1 MKQILVL
8 FLFCFSLL
16 AQGGEIVKTY
26 HFNSLQFSN
35 NGRFEKMSLPGT
47 NEYGAIGG
55 PAIPFAAVSLIL
67 PPGEKASGIRFEWT
81 DEVQIEREV
90 ILNPQQ
96 PPYPV
101 SDDKKHELL
110 FNPDHYK
117 SMETLPAEKSG
128 TLTTQYFRGVP
139 VAMTTFSPVR
149 YIPALKKLSYF
160 RTVKVIIE
168 TEKEACPTALSL
180 SVSAKKILQES
191 SQNPEVTDLYPLIL
205 NDSSDYDVLII
216 TPDLFINSF
225 TALTDLYFIQGLR
238 SKITALNTIITQMSG
253 IDAPERIRNYILQ
266 EYQNNNITHVLLAG
280 DAELMPVRGLY
291 CMVQSSSVY
300 TDNAIPA
307 DLYYAALDG
316 NWNTDGDNLWGEPG
330 EEDLLPELSVGRL
343 PVSTITDFNNLVNKI
358 LTYQT
363 NPVIQDLRKPLL
375 VGEKLWDNPVTWGGD
390 YMDLLIGFHADNG
403 YTTTGIPAAH
413 DEETLYD
420 RDLPAP
426 WTVSALL
433 SEINEGHSFLHH
445 VGHANTGY
453 LMRMYTSSVTDAAFN
468 QCNGADHSFVPVYTH
483 GCYCASFDIGDCIAE
498 KMLTIQRFSNVFVGN
513 SRYGWF
519 NEGQTEG
526 PSEHLHREFVDA
538 LYTDRENHIGMAHT
552 ISKIASAPWVTA
564 PGQWEE
570 GALRWCVYTCNVLG
584 DPVMPV
590 WTDQPVTLQKAFPD
604 TISVYDTALL
614 VNVYDGTNPMPDI
627 RVVFIQ
633 GTNMISTAI
642 TDFSGQASIQIPVST
657 IDTGYALLIFSGY
670 NCLSDTQIVQI
681 RGLSSLSGHLIYDN
695 VYQTPIPN
703 TLIHLLKDGLVMGS
717 DTTDASGFYEF
728 QVADTGVYTLEI
740 SCPLNSG
747 GFNSSDALQTL
758 KHFVNMIDLQGIALQ
773 AADVDGT
780 NYINAV
786 DALSIQK
793 RFVGLLT
800 NFAAGDWVFDHS
812 TIHITHSGNYSQ
824 LIKGLCVGDVNGSF
838 IPID

>member
-1 MKQILVL
+1 MKQILIL
-8 FLFCFSLL
+8 FLFCFSFLTK
-16 AQGGEIVKTY
+16 GGEIVKTFT
-26 HFNSLQFSN
+26 FNSLQFSN
-35 NGRFEKMSLPGT
+35 DGRFERISFPGT
-47 NEYGAIGG
+47 HQYGTIGG

-67 PPGEKASGIRFEWT
+67 QPGEKAAGIRFEWE
-81 DEVQIEREV
+81 DEILIDREV

-101 SDDKKHELL
+101 SEAKKHEQA
-110 FNPDHYK
+110 FNPELYNSK
-117 SMETLPAEKSG
+117 ETLPIKKSG

-139 VAMTTFSPVR
+139 VALTTFSPVR
-149 YIPALKKLSYF
+149 YIPATKKLSYF
-160 RTVKVIIE
+160 RTVRVIIE
-168 TEKEACPTALSL
+168 TETSESSPVLSL
-180 SVSAKKILQES
+180 SASDKKILQKS
-191 SQNPEVTDLYPLIL
+191 AQNPEVTDLYPLIL
-205 NDSSDYDVLII
+205 NDSNDYSVLII

-225 TALTDLYFIQGLR
+225 TALTDLYFIQGLK
-238 SKITALNTIITQMSG
+238 SKITALNTIITQVSG

-300 TDNAIPA
+300 TDNGIPA
-307 DLYYAALDG
+307 DIYYAALDG

-343 PVSTITDFNNLVNKI
+343 PVSTMTDFNNLVNKI

-363 NPVIQDLRKPLL
+363 HPVIQDLRKPLL

-390 YMDLLIGFHADNG
+390 FMDLLIGLRSDNG
-403 YTTTGIPAAH
+403 YTTQGIPPAH

-420 RDLPAP
+420 RDLPAA
-426 WTVSALL
+426 WTVTTLL
-433 SEINEGHSFLHH
+433 SKINEGHSFLHH

-453 LMRMYTSSVTDAAFN
+453 LMRMYTSSVTDAAFL
-468 QCNGADHSFVPVYTH
+468 QTNGITHGYMPVYTH

-498 KMLTIQRFSNVFVGN
+498 KMLTIQRFCNVFVGN

-538 LYTDRENHIGMAHT
+538 LYSDKENRIGMAHT
-552 ISKIASAPWVTA
+552 ISKIATAPWVTA

-590 WTDQPVTLQKAFPD
+590 WTDQPLSLQKSFPD
-604 TISVYDTALL
+604 TISVHDTSLL

-627 RVVFIQ
+627 RIVFIQ
-633 GTNMISTAI
+633 GTNLISTTT
-642 TDFSGQASIQIPVST
+642 TDINGQASLQIPVST
-657 IDTGYALLIFSGY
+657 IDTGYAWLIFSGY
-670 NCLSDTQIVQI
+670 NCLPDTQMVLI

-695 VYQTPIPN
+695 VYETPIPN
-703 TLIHLLKDGLVMGS
+703 TLIHLLKDGLAIGS

-728 QVADTGVYTLEI
+728 QVADTGLYTMEI
-740 SCPLNSG
+740 SCPLNWG
-747 GFNSSDALQTL
+747 GVNSSDALLAL

-773 AADVDGT
+773 AADVDAT
-780 NYINAV
+780 NYVNAI

-793 RFVGLLT
+793 RFVGLLL

-812 TIHITHSGNYSQ
+812 TIHITHSGNYSV
-824 LIKGLCVGDVNGSF
+824 LIKGLCTGDVNGSF
-838 IPID
+838 IPNE